1 VAKLIRRYSEFID
14 FPIYLNEEKE
24 IEEEVVADKAEETD
38 DDELEV
44 KEKTEEKK
52 EKIKRKVW
60 EWQQINTDKALWL
73 RDKDD
78 IYEEDYIEFYK
89 SISKQSN
96 PPMNWVHFNTEG
108 EIVFTSIVYIPNR
121 APFDFYNGYNTR
133 KNDIK
138 LYTRRVLLTEKN
150 ADLLPK
156 YLSFVMGVVD
166 SNDLNINVAR

>member
-1 VAKLIRRYSEFID
+1 M
-14 FPIYLNEEKE
+14 
-24 IEEEVVADKAEETD
+24 
-38 DDELEV
+38 
-44 KEKTEEKK
+44 
-52 EKIKRKVW
+52 
-60 EWQQINTDKALWL
+60 WL

-108 EIVFTSIVYIPNR
+108 EIVFTSIIYIPNR

-150 ADLLPK
+150 TDLIPK